1 MMTNAQKLHLADR
14 ILDWQEKRRLEIAK
28 YTEEW
33 KKTGANFKHKR
44 QALNV
49 YLRTLRG
56 MIGVSE
62 KTIRRFENGLP
73 VKNRKIIETSYSTA
87 LDCVQAKRQVA
98 LLT

>member
-1 MMTNAQKLHLADR
+1 MTEYQKLHLADR

-33 KKTGANFKHKR
+33 KKTGADFKHKR

-49 YLRTLRG
+49 YLRTLRD
-56 MIGVSE
+56 MIGISE
-62 KTIRRFENGLP
+62 KTIRRFEKGLP
-73 VKNRKIIETSYSTA
+73 VKNRKIIVASYNTA
-87 LDCVQAKRQVA
+87 LNYVQAKRQVA

>member
-1 MMTNAQKLHLADR
+1 MIDGKKLYVAER
-14 ILDWQEKRRLEIAK
+14 ILEWQEKRRIEIAEH
-28 YTEEW
+28 TEEW

-56 MIGVSE
+56 MIGISE

-73 VKNRKIIETSYSTA
+73 VKNRKIIEASYSTA